1 MNDEKEQGN
10 TIQTAGGK
18 KEVRCETGY
27 ILQWKRDGRILTVD
41 TYRRCLPPKPTA
53 ETYHAR
59 CIPFA
64 VNVKGFPSYLLEQVR
79 EDSPTTFLPLFTR
92 PLLMLPSIRTQVS
105 GSLHRDCPFLRQPDE
120 AGAKIASSMYQ
131 ANHDSDPT
139 P

>member
-27 ILQWKRDGRILTVD
+27 NLQWERDGRTLNVD
-41 TYRRCLPPKPTA
+41 TYRRCLPPRPTA

-64 VNVKGFPSYLLEQVR
+64 VNVEGFPSYLVEQVR
-79 EDSPTTFLPLFTR
+79 ENSPTSFLPFFTCQS
-92 PLLMLPSIRTQVS
+92 LMAPSIHVHVS
-105 GSLHRDCPFLRQPDE
+105 GSLHRDCPFLRQSNE
-120 AGAKIASSMYQ
+120 AGPTTASSMQ
-131 ANHDSDPT
+131 RERPDTSST
-139 P
+139 I